1 MQSML
6 ERGALLLALGA
17 ALIAIV
23 VTTMFMGA
31 RGKSESR
38 AFSDAQYVSA
48 GTEEQP

>member
-38 AFSDAQYVSA
+38 VFSDAQYVSA
-48 GTEEQP
+48 GTEEKP